1 MALLDSEIF
10 FLVHRTIPTVKGVVA
25 VSSVKGFSGAER
37 QFFLLVADL
46 LEESPRKLLQEFA
59 ACFSP
64 FRSREGEL
72 DSARRILDFSGFAI
86 LTLFYLKAVG
96 LAFLKTYTIFKITL

>member
-1 MALLDSEIF
+1 M
-10 FLVHRTIPTVKGVVA
+10 KGIIA
-25 VSSVKGFSGAER
+25 VSSVKGYSGAER

-46 LEESPRKLLQEFA
+46 LEESPLKLLQEFA

-72 DSARRILDFSGFAI
+72 DSARRIMDFSGFVV
-86 LTLFYLKAVG
+86 LTIY
-96 LAFLKTYTIFKITL
+96 